1 MSEDLRFM
9 LEAFR
14 LGHEDR
20 AKRILR
26 EYMEKKIHGLIF
38 EDHENVMSAKEME
51 KHIVM
56 LHGKAKDKAEF
67 LKKLASYSDLD
78 ACSEQDFRKCA
89 ENILSKG
96 KDELDE
102 AIHALEKLVGY
113 VFKPEQVDEDFGNVI
128 TRPVDGA
135 AVGQPKIAN
144 AYTTRKISKKKK
156 VLPRV
161 KKGPYGTGYAPG
173 GWHGDHDSDHGNTGG
188 GSDAG
193 GGDGGGGGE

>member
-1 MSEDLRFM
+1 MSVDLRLM
-9 LEAFR
+9 LDAFR
-14 LGHEDR
+14 MGHEDR

-26 EYMEKKIHGLIF
+26 EYLEKKAHGLLN
-38 EDHENVMSAKEME
+38 EDHETVMSAPQME

-56 LHGKAKDKAEF
+56 LHGKAKDKAAF
-67 LKKLASYSDLD
+67 LKKLASFSDLD
-78 ACSEQDFRKCA
+78 ACSEKDFRLCS
-89 ENILSKG
+89 ENILTKG

-113 VFKPEQVDEDFGNVI
+113 EFKVDENFGNVI
-128 TRPVDGA
+128 TRPVDGV
-135 AVGQPKIAN
+135 AVGQPKIPN

-161 KKGPYGTGYAPG
+161 KKSVYGTGYAPG
-173 GWHGDHDSDHGNTGG
+173 GWHGDHASDGG
-188 GSDAG
+188 GNA